1 MPMRTYMPTAHPP
14 LKALNINAMTFPIL
28 TAQEAASHIKN
39 GYNVGFS
46 GFTVSG
52 TPKVVS
58 VAIADFAKKEHEAG
72 REFKINV
79 FTGASTN
86 DFVDGELTR
95 ANAINKRTPYQS
107 CTDFRKAAN
116 SHAAHYFDL
125 HLSELAQKMRYNTF
139 GKLDVAIIEV
149 QSITDDGEA
158 VLSTGLGNTPT
169 FTMLAEKVII
179 ELNDAINPKI
189 RGLHDVY
196 VPLDPPYR
204 REIPIY
210 KASDRAGAATL
221 KIDPKKII
229 GVVKTSVPG
238 GGKPFSPA
246 DETTLTIGDNVCH
259 FLMSEL
265 KAGRIPSTFLPLQS
279 GVGNIANA
287 VLAGLDA
294 NPDIPAFDMYTEVIQ
309 DSVLELIK
317 SGKCRFASTCSMTFS
332 KDTMAEFFEDI
343 DKFHDKV
350 MIRPAEI
357 SNNPEVIRRLGVIT
371 MNTALEADIFGN
383 INSTHV
389 VGTKMMNGIG
399 GSGDFTRNAYTSIYS
414 CPSVAKG
421 GLISAIVPMASH
433 VDHSEHSVDVLIT
446 EQGIADLR
454 GKDPVQRAETIIEN
468 CAHPD
473 YRPLLREYLKMGKG
487 GQTPHTLRAAFA
499 FHDTFITEGD
509 MKKTDFAKYL

>member
-1 MPMRTYMPTAHPP
+1 M
-14 LKALNINAMTFPIL
+14 IFPIL
-28 TAQEAASHIKN
+28 TAQEAAAHIKN

-58 VAIADFAKKEHEAG
+58 VAIAELAKKEHEAG

-95 ANAINKRTPYQS
+95 ANAINMRTPYQS
-107 CTDFRKAAN
+107 CPDFRKAAN
-116 SHAAHYFDL
+116 SHTAHYFDL

-149 QSITDDGEA
+149 QSITDEGEV
-158 VLSTGLGNTPT
+158 VLSSGVGNTPT
-169 FTMLAEKVII
+169 FAMLAEKVII
-179 ELNDAINPKI
+179 ELNDAISPKI
-189 RGLHDVY
+189 RGLHDIY
-196 VPLDPPYR
+196 IPLDPPYR

-210 KASDRAGAATL
+210 KANDRAGAPTL
-221 KIDPKKII
+221 KIDPKKIV
-229 GVVKTSVPG
+229 GVVKTSIPG

-246 DETTLTIGDNVCH
+246 DETTLMIGDNVCH
-259 FLMSEL
+259 FLTSEL

-332 KDTMAEFFEDI
+332 KDTMAEFFENI

-350 MIRPAEI
+350 VIRPAEI
-357 SNNPEVIRRLGVIT
+357 SNNPEVVRRLGVIT

-433 VDHSEHSVDVLIT
+433 VDHSEHSVDILIT

-473 YRPLLREYLKMGKG
+473 YRPLLREYLKIGKG
-487 GQTPHTLRAAFA
+487 GQTPHTLRAAYA
-499 FHDTFITEGD
+499 FHDTFVNEGD
-509 MKKTDFAKYL
+509 MKKTDFSKYL

>member
-1 MPMRTYMPTAHPP
+1 
-14 LKALNINAMTFPIL
+14 MTFPIL
-28 TAQEAASHIKN
+28 TAEEAAKHIKN

-46 GFTVSG
+46 GFTACG
-52 TPKVVS
+52 TPKVVT
-58 VAIADFAKKEHEAG
+58 VALAAIAKKEHEEG

-86 DFVDGELTR
+86 DFVDGELSR
-95 ANAINKRTPYQS
+95 AGAINKRTPYQS
-107 CTDFRKAAN
+107 CADTRKAIN
-116 SHAAHYFDL
+116 SHEIHYFDV
-125 HLSELAQKMRYNTF
+125 HLSELAQKARYGTY
-139 GKLDVAIIEV
+139 GKFDVAVIEA
-149 QSITDDGEA
+149 QSITDDGEV
-158 VLSTGLGNTPT
+158 VLGTGLGSTAT
-169 FTMLAEKVII
+169 FAAIADKIII
-179 ELNDAINPKI
+179 ELNDAIDPKI

-196 VPLDPPYR
+196 LPLDPPYR

-210 KASDRAGAATL
+210 KANDRIGTPTL
-221 KIDPKKII
+221 KIDPKKVI
-229 GVVKTSVPG
+229 GIVKTSKPDG
-238 GGKPFSPA
+238 GHPFAPA
-246 DETTLTIGDNVCH
+246 DETTMMIGDNVCH
-259 FLMSEL
+259 FLTSEL
-265 KAGRIPSTFLPLQS
+265 KAGRIPSSFLPLQS

-309 DSVLELIK
+309 DSVLNLIK

-332 KDTMAEFFEDI
+332 ADTMTEFFDNI

-350 MIRPAEI
+350 LLRPGEI

-399 GSGDFTRNAYTSIYS
+399 GSGDFTRNAYISIYS

-433 VDHSEHSVDVLIT
+433 VDHSEHSVDILIT

-454 GKDPVQRAETIIEN
+454 GKDPVQRAEEVIEN

-473 YRPLLREYLKMGKG
+473 YRPLLREYIKMGKG
-487 GQTPHTLRAAFA
+487 GHTPHTLRAAFA
-499 FHDTFITEGD
+499 FHDTFVKEGD
-509 MKKTDFAKYL
+509 MKKTDFSKYC

>member
-1 MPMRTYMPTAHPP
+1 M
-14 LKALNINAMTFPIL
+14 IFPIL

-58 VAIADFAKKEHEAG
+58 VAIAEFAKKEHEAG

-107 CTDFRKAAN
+107 CPDFRKAAN
-116 SHAAHYFDL
+116 AHEAHYFDL

-149 QSITDDGEA
+149 QSITDDGEV
-158 VLSTGLGNTPT
+158 VLSTGVGNTPT
-169 FTMLAEKVII
+169 FAMLADKVII
-179 ELNDAINPKI
+179 ELNDAISPKI
-189 RGLHDVY
+189 RGLHDLY
-196 VPLDPPYR
+196 IPLDPPYR

-210 KASDRAGAATL
+210 KASDRAGSPTL
-221 KIDPKKII
+221 KIDPKKIV

-246 DETTLTIGDNVCH
+246 DETTLMIGDNVCH
-259 FLMSEL
+259 FLTSEL

-332 KDTMAEFFEDI
+332 KETMAEFFENI

-357 SNNPEVIRRLGVIT
+357 SNNPEVVRRLGVIT

-499 FHDTFITEGD
+499 FHDTFVTEGD
-509 MKKTDFAKYL
+509 MKKTDFSKYL

>member
-1 MPMRTYMPTAHPP
+1 M
-14 LKALNINAMTFPIL
+14 IFPIL

-58 VAIADFAKKEHEAG
+58 VAIAELAKKEHEAG

-107 CTDFRKAAN
+107 CPDFRKAAN
-116 SHAAHYFDL
+116 AHEAHYFDL

-149 QSITDDGEA
+149 QNITDDGEV
-158 VLSTGLGNTPT
+158 VLSTGVGNTPT
-169 FTMLAEKVII
+169 FAMLAEKVII
-179 ELNDAINPKI
+179 ELNDAISPKI
-189 RGLHDVY
+189 RGLHDLY
-196 VPLDPPYR
+196 IPLDPPYR

-210 KASDRAGAATL
+210 KASDRAGSPTL
-221 KIDPKKII
+221 KIDPKKIV

-246 DETTLTIGDNVCH
+246 DETTLMIGDNVCH
-259 FLMSEL
+259 FLTSEL
-265 KAGRIPSTFLPLQS
+265 KVGRIPSTFLPLQS

-332 KDTMAEFFEDI
+332 KETMAEFFENI

-357 SNNPEVIRRLGVIT
+357 SNNPEVVRRLGVIT

-509 MKKTDFAKYL
+509 MKKTDFSKYL